1 MTNFSRSRTRKFL
14 YQYLYAKTFNLV
26 ENESFRDSFF
36 NWIFSSEI
44 DETYLSEMQKNIA
57 EKEVFYI
64 YVIEKFFPKF
74 NVVDMD
80 LAFLL
85 PSIIA
90 LSEIFSYFEE
100 LPIKVIINESVE
112 ISKSYWT
119 DSSRKMVNWL
129 LDSVNKNIASLE
141 QEYKEFDFTKPYKS
155 IFVK

>member
-1 MTNFSRSRTRKFL
+1 
-14 YQYLYAKTFNLV
+14 
-26 ENESFRDSFF
+26 
-36 NWIFSSEI
+36 
-44 DETYLSEMQKNIA
+44 
-57 EKEVFYI
+57 
-64 YVIEKFFPKF
+64 
-74 NVVDMD
+74 MD

-129 LDSVNKNIASLE
+129 LDSVNKNLTE
-141 QEYKEFDFTKPYKS
+141 LQQEYNDFDFSKPWRT
-155 IFVK
+155 IFKK